1 MAEIPIVASRTLR
14 NRVFVWD
21 QKFARRQRL
30 TYRAE
35 DNKITPEAHQTII
48 EAFFKQLGSRLDPPE
63 YKYVALRKFLEQANP
78 DDLVAQPLPLRH
90 STPLVLLDDRRDD
103 TGWLGM
109 DGEQHSARNW
119 DGYASYPPAGSCQFT
134 ALMHAGQLYQ
144 RHLASV
150 SHRVSILQVYLLT
163 TAKSENRGGC

>member
-1 MAEIPIVASRTLR
+1 MADTPIVASRILR

-21 QKFARRQRL
+21 RKFAQRQRL

-48 EAFFKQLGSRLDPPE
+48 EAFFKQRGSRLDPPQ
-63 YKYVALRKFLEQANP
+63 YRYVALRRFLEQANF
-78 DDLVAQPLPLRH
+78 DDLVAQPMPSRH

-119 DGYASYPPAGSCQFT
+119 DGYVSYPPAGSCQFT

-144 RHLASV
+144 RNSASV
-150 SHRVSILQVYLLT
+150 SHPVSLLRVYLPT
-163 TAKSENRGGC
+163 TAKLENRCGC